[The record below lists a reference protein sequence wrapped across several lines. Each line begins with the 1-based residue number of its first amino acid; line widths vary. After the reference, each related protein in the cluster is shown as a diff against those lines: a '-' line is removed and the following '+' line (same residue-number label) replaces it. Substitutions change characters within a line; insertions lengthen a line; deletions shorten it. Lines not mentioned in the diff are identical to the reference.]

1 MQPNEIFSIDGEVR
15 DSELDLQGIVNNAN
29 YFIFFAHARHKHLK
43 TLGID
48 FAEIHDE
55 GHDMVLVEA
64 TIKFKTPLK
73 SGDLYTVTSKLVPQ
87 GKIRAIME
95 QEIIRKSDG
104 KICCLGTFTVTSIS
118 TKTGRPEFPDSL
130 KQLLGM

>member
-1 MQPNEIFSIDGEVR
+1 MNPNEVFSIDGEVR

-43 TLGID
+43 ALGID
-48 FAEIHDE
+48 FSKTHDE
-55 GHDMVLVEA
+55 GHDLVLAEA
-64 TIKFKTPLK
+64 TIKFRTPLK

-95 QEIIRKSDG
+95 QEVIRKSDS
-104 KICCLGTFTVTSIS
+104 KVCCIGIFTVTSIS

-130 KQLLGM
+130 KNLLGI